1 MVIKINYCTKV
12 NVFGG
17 GLQKVLESKHYIEAS
32 TELFGHTVSA
42 RSKYVEERITFE
54 QAEVLKKEAKTNLI
68 EKVNKIIEEE
78 EYNRKMSEILSQE
91 NVEI

>member
-1 MVIKINYCTKV
+1 MEIKINYCTKV

-17 GLQKVLESKHYIEAS
+17 GTLKVLESRHYIEAS

-42 RSKYVEERITFE
+42 KSKHVEERISFE
-54 QAEVLKKEAKTNLI
+54 QAEVLKKEAKINLI

-78 EYNRKMSEILSQE
+78 EYSRTMSEILSQE